1 MWSDVLH
8 QLNEVLDRRTRLR
21 LFGAA
26 AVSVLIAFLDTVA
39 IALVLPLV
47 NLATGSKGE
56 SGTTALVSDILGNPE
71 PRALTLI
78 LTVVVVGLFIL
89 KDLAAIAYSWW
100 FAGFKAFNRVRLS
113 SQLLQHF
120 LLTPYTLLAGRSSS
134 EMVRTMSDAV
144 SQVFGSVVF
153 GVMMMLSS
161 TASIVAILVA
171 LLVSAPGPALAVAAY
186 FGIAAVVYLKVIK
199 PRASAA
205 GAAASSAAE
214 GAWRTAFAA
223 LGGIKELILRGSQ
236 KHFVSAYE
244 RESMRGARA
253 ARIRELLG
261 GLPRY
266 LLEILFILG
275 IGLVLIANVM
285 TAGSEATPKTVGV
298 LALFVAAGF
307 RVLPS
312 VTGLLGSIS
321 SVRFGAKFL
330 EIVHAEVVA
339 GRVIEA
345 ATDPPGPPLSFSEE
359 LRVDRVSFRY
369 PSATQDAL
377 SSVSVTVA
385 HGSSVA
391 LVGASGAGK
400 TTLVDV
406 MLGLHDPQGG
416 RVTVDGVDIA
426 GRTRRWQENV
436 GYVPQDVY
444 LLDATLAENIA
455 FDQEPNQ
462 IDKAE
467 LTRAIAQA
475 QLDEMVDELPNGI
488 DTPIGEKGSRLSGGQ
503 RQRIGIARA
512 LYRRPDLLVL
522 DEATSALDNETEH
535 RISRTIRGLHGAI
548 TLVVVAHRLSTVR
561 HSDQIVFMKD
571 GGIEGVGTFD
581 EVRQQNS
588 EFERLVRLGS
598 LGLASVSASGFVP
611 ESSSEE
617 RGPEGVEGLDGVETR
632 RPLE

>member
-1 MWSDVLH
+1 MLH
-8 QLNEVLDRRTRLR
+8 QLNEVLDRRTKMR

-47 NLATGSKGE
+47 NLATGSKAE
-56 SGTTALVSDILGNPE
+56 SGTTALVSDMLGNPE
-71 PRALTLI
+71 PQAFTLI

-100 FAGFKAFNRVRLS
+100 LAGFKAFNQVRLS
-113 SQLLQHF
+113 SQLLRHF

-153 GVMMMLSS
+153 GLMMMVSN
-161 TASIVAILVA
+161 TVSIVAILVA

-205 GAAASSAAE
+205 GLAATQAAE

-236 KHFVSAYE
+236 RHFVSAYE
-244 RESMRGARA
+244 REAMRGARA

-275 IGLVLIANVM
+275 IGLVLLANVL
-285 TAGSEATPKTVGV
+285 TAGSEATPETVGV

-339 GRVIEA
+339 ARMIESA
-345 ATDPPGPPLSFSEE
+345 ADPTGPPLSFSEE
-359 LRVDRVSFRY
+359 LRVDCVSFRY

-385 HGSSVA
+385 HGTSVA
-391 LVGASGAGK
+391 LVGGSGAGK

-426 GRTRRWQENV
+426 GRKRRWQENV

-455 FDQEPNQ
+455 FDQEADQ

-475 QLDEMVDELPNGI
+475 QLDEMVGELPSGV

-535 RISRTIRGLHGAI
+535 RINRTIKGLHGAI

-561 HSDQIVFMKD
+561 HADQIVFMKD
-571 GGIEGVGTFD
+571 GGVECVGTFD

-617 RGPEGVEGLDGVETR
+617 GGPEGVEGLEGVEIR
-632 RPLE
+632 GPLE